1 MKVSGNDP
9 IDLRRVNKND
19 QSCEVFQ
26 KDQLNCC
33 FEIQYDLNMSTTTI
47 DPIDRLLDAAQN
59 GKTLIKNRDVLHFTF
74 MPNQIL
80 HRDPEQEKITQ
91 SLLPILMESRPSN
104 LLVYGKPGTGK
115 TLVIKK
121 VLSKIQKRV
130 EEGSFPIKLAYTNAK
145 QETTLYGLLVSFGR
159 QLGLGSQK
167 TNDEKMW
174 LPSTGLSIIEV
185 FNRILYVL
193 DKNETNAVFVID
205 EIDYL
210 AELIQKT
217 GKDVLYQI
225 TRANE
230 RLTTGSLTLI
240 GVSNDLTFKERLDP
254 RVISSLSEEEVI
266 FTNYNLPQ
274 IKEILDARIEV
285 AFEQN
290 IVSDAALNLCSA
302 MAGRE
307 SGDARRALDLLRVA
321 AEIAERTQMPTVSE
335 DHIRMAA
342 EKIEENKEVVALRSY
357 PLHEKLLILAIM
369 KSSEISTGE
378 VYSTYKNLCKD
389 IRQKE
394 LTQRRVTQMLSEI
407 EMSGIIVGR
416 IVHQGTHGNTKKFR
430 ITVSPDMVKT
440 TFKDEMLLQDIL

>member
-1 MKVSGNDP
+1 
-9 IDLRRVNKND
+9 
-19 QSCEVFQ
+19 
-26 KDQLNCC
+26 
-33 FEIQYDLNMSTTTI
+33 MSTTTI
-47 DPIDRLLDAAQN
+47 DPIDRLLDAAQSGN
-59 GKTLIKNRDVLHFTF
+59 TLIKNRDVLHFTHI
-74 MPNQIL
+74 PNQIL

-121 VLSKIQKRV
+121 VLSKIQTRV

-167 TNDEKMW
+167 TNDDKMW
-174 LPSTGLSIIEV
+174 LPSTGLSISEV
-185 FNRILYVL
+185 FNRILYTL

-254 RVISSLSEEEVI
+254 RVISTLSEEEII

-274 IKEILDARIEV
+274 IREILDARIEV
-285 AFEQN
+285 AFDQGV
-290 IVSDAALNLCSA
+290 ISDAALNLCSA

-321 AEIAERTQMPTVSE
+321 AEIAERNQAPTVTE
-335 DHIRMAA
+335 DHIRMAS

-378 VYSTYKNLCKD
+378 VYSTYKSLCKD

-407 EMSGIIVGR
+407 EMSGIISGR

-430 ITVSPDMVKT
+430 ITVSPDMVKS
-440 TFKDEMLLQDIL
+440 TFKDEMILEDIL